1 MAMNSTFD
9 LIKKT
14 RKKVQRK
21 KNVTPLFLFFHITS
35 LKVLANMNPINKV
48 LQNFKQLSYFLT
60 NNEKHFL
67 INFGMHNSKIFI
79 IQSKTN
85 CNS

>member
-1 MAMNSTFD
+1 
-9 LIKKT
+9 
-14 RKKVQRK
+14 
-21 KNVTPLFLFFHITS
+21 
-35 LKVLANMNPINKV
+35 MNPINKV

-79 IQSKTN
+79 IQSKMS
-85 CNS
+85 CNFLTWDKFSTLLQVCSMLNHEIII